1 MTESA
6 IFTGKVA
13 HQRFLPKKHGFHY
26 KVFMLYLDLD
36 ELPSLFKP
44 YKGWS
49 LETFNLASFKRT
61 NYFGD
66 PKQPLKSSIQELVF
80 TQTGKVL
87 AGPVRLLTN
96 LSYFGYC
103 FNPVSF
109 YYCYAGDGK
118 TLQAVVSHITN
129 TPWGE
134 DFAYVHD
141 CQDHLEGEIQT
152 FAFHKRFH
160 VSPFMPMDIDYQ
172 WQFQSTPDKR
182 FVHMKNVQ
190 NGQEVFNATMV
201 LTQQPINQSNLNRVL
216 LTYPLMTLKV
226 AGGIYWNALL
236 LWLKGVPF
244 YSHPDKVNEKTKP

>member
-1 MTESA
+1 MTASA

-13 HQRFLPKKHGFHY
+13 HQRFVPKKHGFHY

-36 ELPSLFKP
+36 ELPSLLSP
-44 YKGWS
+44 YMGWS
-49 LETFNLASFKRT
+49 LERFNLASFKRA

-66 PKQPLKSSIQELVF
+66 AKQPLKAAIQDLVLA
-80 TQTGKVL
+80 QTGKAL
-87 AGPVRLLTN
+87 TGPVRLLTN

-109 YYCYAGDGK
+109 YYCYAPDGK
-118 TLQAVVSHITN
+118 TLQAIVSHITN

-152 FAFHKRFH
+152 FAFDKQFH

-172 WQFQSTPDKR
+172 WQFQSTEDKR
-182 FVHMKNVQ
+182 FVHMKNYQ
-190 NGQEVFNATMV
+190 AEQEMFNATMV
-201 LTQQPINQSNLNRVL
+201 LDRQPINQRNLNRVL
-216 LTYPLMTLKV
+216 LTYPFMTLKV
-226 AGGIYWNALL
+226 VFGIYWHALR

-244 YSHPDKVNEKTKP
+244 FDHPNTAK